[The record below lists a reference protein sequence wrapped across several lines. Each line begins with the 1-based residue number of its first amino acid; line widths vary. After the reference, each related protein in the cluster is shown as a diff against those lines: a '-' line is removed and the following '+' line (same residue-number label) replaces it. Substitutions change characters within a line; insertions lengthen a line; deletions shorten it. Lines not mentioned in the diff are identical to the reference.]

1 MQSHNIIQKRPGFNK
16 KITCHTENHKYI
28 KQNEKTTNRCQ
39 HQDDIEVRIVSDYT
53 HKLIHQATLKWSEFY
68 FVCYTSKNHLKK
80 VNSK

>member
-1 MQSHNIIQKRPGFNK
+1 MQSHNIIQKRPGFSK

-53 HKLIHQATLKWSEFY
+53 HKLNSSS
-68 FVCYTSKNHLKK
+68 YTEMEWILLYVLYLKK
-80 VNSK
+80 PT